1 MLEVWYDVET
11 TGLDVT
17 KGAAVCQLACL
28 LVKDGLVV
36 DQLNRRVNIS
46 SYLRP
51 VTISQKALEI
61 NGRSRESL
69 YEGIEV
75 RELMSELCEL
85 VHPHGKA
92 TLIGYNN
99 NAFDRHFLAD
109 LFNQVDYKYEVYFEY
124 KQIDVFEFIKA
135 LHFSNVIPKS
145 GNQKLLSMAEAF
157 GVAEENAHDAFA
169 DIKMTRNLYNKII
182 GGLTYVSN

>member
-17 KGAAVCQLACL
+17 KGAAVCQLAC
-28 LVKDGLVV
+28 VVVRDGIVIA
-36 DQLNRRVNIS
+36 QLNQNVNIS
-46 SYLRP
+46 TYRRP

-69 YEGIEV
+69 YTGISVQEV
-75 RELMSELCEL
+75 VSSLCEM
-85 VHPHGKA
+85 VHEYGKA

-99 NAFDRHFLAD
+99 NAFDRHFLDD
-109 LFNQVDYKYEVYFEY
+109 LFKQTNYKYEVYFEY

-135 LHFSNVIPKS
+135 LHFSDIIPKAKS
-145 GNQKLLSMAEAF
+145 QKLLSMAEVF
-157 GVAEENAHDAFA
+157 GVAEENAHEAFA

-182 GGLTYVSN
+182 KGLSYVGN